1 MKSDWKAWFPPRI
14 MENGVDDYES
24 GAVID
29 RKTTDGGYEAIV
41 LGSREYHVEIEI
53 NGEDISGMY
62 CDCAYADDGS
72 FCRHM
77 AAALCEVTEQEEDQA
92 EEEQEPGACTLAE
105 AVSALP
111 ETYVRGLLV
120 DLARQDEMLRRKLF
134 REYEDQRRHRR
145 QEGIRRELCR
155 IRKRYTDMNEIVD
168 EKQTESYVE
177 TMKRLLRMH
186 TDLLIERGDH
196 LSAFELVCAVF
207 VQSGNQELSEAEGHQ
222 LAQACSSCWEKIA
235 AQGGSGVRLI
245 MKEWLID
252 HGSDGTVNPLFEAC
266 AERFMRKLTE
276 QERSGSLAGCV

>member
-1 MKSDWKAWFPPRI
+1 

-29 RKTTDGGYEAIV
+29 LKTTDGGYEAIV

-77 AAALCEVTEQEEDQA
+77 ATALCEVTEQEEDQA

-155 IRKRYTDMNEIVD
+155 IRKRYTDMNETVD
-168 EKQTESYVE
+168 EK
-177 TMKRLLRMH
+177 
-186 TDLLIERGDH
+186 
-196 LSAFELVCAVF
+196 
-207 VQSGNQELSEAEGHQ
+207 
-222 LAQACSSCWEKIA
+222 
-235 AQGGSGVRLI
+235 
-245 MKEWLID
+245 
-252 HGSDGTVNPLFEAC
+252 
-266 AERFMRKLTE
+266 
-276 QERSGSLAGCV
+276 